1 MRKSWPI
8 WFFFLAVSLTQAWGQ
23 VKSSVPPST
32 KAPSADPDDD
42 DKPIPPP
49 ASAANIAMDA
59 PVMTIKGLCPKDPSK
74 PAEVSGGDC
83 KTVITRADFEKIARA
98 IQPSMSPV
106 VKKQLLNTYPRL
118 LTMSREAEAR
128 GLDKEEYFQQMFEY
142 ARMQILTQQLTRR
155 IQDEAAKV
163 PEQSIAEYYQKNPD
177 PFREYILDKIYIP
190 RMKQSPPPTEKL
202 SPEAEQ
208 EREKNAELDMTK
220 LAESIRVRAAAGESF
235 EALQKEAYQTAG
247 LKSNPPNAS
256 MGKLRHNGL
265 PPGHDAAFALKPGEV
280 SQVISDA
287 GGHYVYKL
295 LSTDMETLAE
305 AHDEIRNLLKGQKI
319 HETMQK
325 LQVPFTTETNDDY
338 FGISAG
344 SGTGGGVGAGHP
356 GTGQN

>member
-1 MRKSWPI
+1 MRKGWLVGCLL
-8 WFFFLAVSLTQAWGQ
+8 FAVLVSPGWGQ
-23 VKSSVPPST
+23 TKPNVPQA
-32 KAPSADPDDD
+32 KAPAADPDDD

-59 PVMTIKGLCPKDPSK
+59 PVMTIKGLCPKDPAN
-74 PAEVSGGDC
+74 PAQVSAVDC

-163 PEQSIAEYYQKNPD
+163 PEESIADYYKKNPD
-177 PFREYILDKIYIP
+177 NFRQYTLLKIYIP
-190 RMKQSPPPTEKL
+190 RMKQSPPPPEKL

-220 LAESIRVRAAAGESF
+220 LAESIRARASAGESF
-235 EALQKEAYQTAG
+235 EALQREAYQTAG
-247 LKSNPPNAS
+247 LKSTAPNAS

-287 GGHYVYKL
+287 GGYYIYKMV
-295 LSTDMETLAE
+295 STDMETLAE
-305 AHDEIRNLLKGQKI
+305 AHDEIRNLLKAQKI
-319 HETMQK
+319 RQTMEQI
-325 LQVPFTTETNDDY
+325 QGPFSTETNDDY
-338 FGISAG
+338 FGITA
-344 SGTGGGVGAGHP
+344 GTGGGSAAGHP
-356 GTGQN
+356 GPGQN